1 MMTVNDPQFY
11 KLTAGEIYVLAGLL
25 GYNTVYGVE
34 SDTLDRWRDDINS
47 NVSRT
52 VSGLA
57 ENGYAELSFGGV
69 LYVNGTIR
77 KAIDCL
83 CTPETIMSVV
93 VSIGNCLFERYCICT
108 KDESVT
114 LERNRNSRV
123 YCLRIVENCDEAVRY
138 ILSCTQKAID
148 IKENSRDIPHLSKVQ
163 IPYDCM
169 ARAKAL
175 IFGFRED
182 EARELLHGY
191 LTQEDTE
198 KVIKI
203 LGGNIGHLSVKA
215 YSAENGICRCG
226 YKGFFVTGAV
236 NAEIAADNENN
247 LHINE
252 ISSDEIGEIVNKNVS
267 AARRSRLI

>member
-1 MMTVNDPQFY
+1 MTTVNDPQFY

-34 SDTLDRWRDDINS
+34 SDTLDRWRDDIDG
-47 NVSRT
+47 NVSKT

-69 LYVNGTIR
+69 LFIDGTLR

-83 CTPETIMSVV
+83 CMPETMVSVA

-114 LERNRNSRV
+114 LERNKNGRV
-123 YCLRIVENCDEAVRY
+123 YCLRIVENCDAAVRY

-148 IKENSRDIPHLSKVQ
+148 IKESSRDIPHLSKVQ

-198 KVIKI
+198 KVIEI
-203 LGGNIGHLSVKA
+203 LGGNVGHLSVKA
-215 YSAENGICRCG
+215 YSTENGICRCR
-226 YKGFFVTGAV
+226 YKGLFVTGAFD
-236 NAEIAADNENN
+236 AEITVDNESNI
-247 LHINE
+247 HINE
-252 ISSDEIGEIVNKNVS
+252 LFSDEIGKIVNKNIS
-267 AARRSRLI
+267 AARRSCLI